1 MSTDL
6 NKSPLISVI
15 IPCFNS
21 EKYIEDT
28 LKSVLNQSYQNFEI
42 IVVDDESTDN
52 SFQIVK
58 KMALNDKR
66 INNYKITHSGRP
78 SVPRNF
84 GIEKASGSLIAFLDS
99 DDLWTR
105 EKLMYQLK
113 YLENNPEISFVYSM
127 SITFGNVNVFSEQ
140 YELFPLPFR
149 AARIKKDLILIG
161 NTIPLSSV
169 LIKKEAFEKAGGFD
183 EDPEQKIEDYD
194 LWLKLSETEKFHFI
208 PRIHVYYR
216 IHTQQFSSDWENRE
230 KRLKYLAEKRNIGL
244 PKYKYFRRKSLSF
257 LIIRNLIHLKIF
269 LLFKFIG
276 YIENKD
282 RLAV

>member
-1 MSTDL
+1 MPLSL

-52 SFQIVK
+52 SYQIVK
-58 KMALNDKR
+58 QMALNDNR
-66 INNYKITHSGRP
+66 IKNYKITHSGRP

-84 GIEKASGSLIAFLDS
+84 GIEKAAGSLIAFLDS
-99 DDLWTR
+99 DDLWTK
-105 EKLMYQLK
+105 EKLKYQLK
-113 YLENNPEISFVYSM
+113 YLENNPDISFVYSM
-127 SITFGNVNVFSEQ
+127 SITFGDVNLFSER

-149 AARIKKDLILIG
+149 AARIKEDLILIG

-169 LIKKEAFEKAGGFD
+169 LIRKEVLEKAGGFD
-183 EDPEQKIEDYD
+183 EDPEQKLEDYD
-194 LWLKLSETEKFHFI
+194 MWLKLSETEKFHFI
-208 PRIHVYYR
+208 SRIHVYYR

-230 KRLKYLAEKRNIGL
+230 KSLRYLAEKRKIKL
-244 PKYKYFRRKSLSF
+244 PQYKFYRRKGFLL

-269 LLFKFIG
+269 LIYKLIG
-276 YIENKD
+276 YIENND
-282 RLAV
+282 GLAV